1 MGYIET
7 EQAVRLIETTTNA
20 IKTTQPEP
28 EPTNYWWLL
37 LIGVVP
43 VFVGWLLT
51 RKKKS

>member
-20 IKTTQPEP
+20 IKTAQPDP

-37 LIGVVP
+37 IIGVVP
-43 VFVGWLLT
+43 VIVGAMLKF
-51 RKKKS
+51 KKKP